1 MILQLFMEFS
11 RVFMEFSRVFINE
24 IASPLLAFSIYNPD
38 KKIITD
44 FTKNELQLLANLLW
58 LINSLIST
66 LFIMISITQIDIAV
80 LRVIYSEITTI
91 ITIRLLLNEKEFINE
106 NDLSKNLL
114 QNYN

>member
-44 FTKNELQLLANLLW
+44 FSNRYSCIK
-58 LINSLIST
+58 S
-66 LFIMISITQIDIAV
+66 DI
-80 LRVIYSEITTI
+80 
-91 ITIRLLLNEKEFINE
+91 F
-106 NDLSKNLL
+106 
-114 QNYN
+114 